1 MQPDPKSL
9 IIFCIFLFCGA
20 AMKAGPQGLVD
31 GHLTIVSP
39 KPVGPFRQHAATR
52 GPEAY
57 AKYPL
62 VILTQDGKKEVRR
75 ITADENGDYRAELP
89 PGAYILDVKKRDEPA
104 RVRAKA
110 QPFAIVSNE
119 TVHVNLKV
127 FVGFGPQTA
136 MPNE

>member
-9 IIFCIFLFCGA
+9 VIFCIFLFCGA

-39 KPVGPFRQHAATR
+39 KPVGPSDNMPRPEA
-52 GPEAY
+52 PEAY

-62 VILTQDGKKEVRR
+62 VILTRDGKKEVGR

-89 PGAYILDVKKRDEPA
+89 PGAYILDVKKREPA